1 LSSKARIVVA
11 FVIFIG
17 ILFGAVYPTRTYLAQ
32 QRDLRAAHQKL
43 ALFKQQN
50 AHLEAEAKRLQSDD
64 EIERIARA
72 RFNLVKPGEEAY
84 AIVPVPPKPGDPA
97 SQAAAASAPPATP
110 AGQRSSGP
118 EAMVDWMVSALQR
131 IF

>member
-1 LSSKARIVVA
+1 MSSKARIVVA

-32 QRDLRAAHQKL
+32 QRDLKAAHQKL

-84 AIVPVPPKPGDPA
+84 AVVPVPPKPGDPA
-97 SQAAAASAPPATP
+97 SAPPPAAPPAKP
-110 AGQRSSGP
+110 SSAP
-118 EAMVDWMVSALQR
+118 RAMVDWMVNALQR
-131 IF
+131 VF